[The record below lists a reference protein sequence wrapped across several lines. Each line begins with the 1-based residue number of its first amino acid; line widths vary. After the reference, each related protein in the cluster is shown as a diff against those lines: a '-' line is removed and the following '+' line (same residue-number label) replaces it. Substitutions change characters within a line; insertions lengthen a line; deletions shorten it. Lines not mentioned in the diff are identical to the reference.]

1 MRKDE
6 RGCCHLLH
14 TESKKHEGPVALR
27 DTYTQ
32 IGPTGRPVVIARDA
46 QLHHLKSLL
55 QVSEQSWE
63 TPPHSFKLQ
72 LGHLLKQ
79 APWALEPAL
88 QGPWKPLGEVTG
100 RLQPKGS
107 TRISQ
112 EESVHCKHAMAIFL
126 KAYFA
131 SGTETPKSLP
141 QWNLKPGIGA
151 DGI

>member
-1 MRKDE
+1 VRKDE

-79 APWALEPAL
+79 APWGPGTCPPGTLEAP
-88 QGPWKPLGEVTG
+88 G
-100 RLQPKGS
+100 GS
-107 TRISQ
+107 DRQT
-112 EESVHCKHAMAIFL
+112 
-126 KAYFA
+126 
-131 SGTETPKSLP
+131 TT
-141 QWNLKPGIGA
+141 
-151 DGI
+151 